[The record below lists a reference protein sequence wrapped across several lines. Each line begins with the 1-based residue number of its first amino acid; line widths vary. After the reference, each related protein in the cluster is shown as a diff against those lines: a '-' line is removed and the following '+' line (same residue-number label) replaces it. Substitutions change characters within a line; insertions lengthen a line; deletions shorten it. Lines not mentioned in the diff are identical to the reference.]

1 MVVARVRVIG
11 ASWASPWA
19 APFWLS
25 AFCAALMPSSVGYQ
39 DLASTLA
46 QRSSLSERLREH
58 IFKSPF
64 GTIHAATFS
73 FPRPVGTDIPETL
86 GEQLASLDVGPA
98 DLTGSVA
105 LRALLDLSKAAPS
118 EEFDVVN
125 RARKGDRI
133 VSRAVA
139 EAKLLGEQK
148 RHEEQA
154 NAQITP
160 PPTPAPTAEMASVAS
175 DRTVHAPATPAAA
188 PAEDAFD
195 QRPVVIAA
203 LPPSPEP
210 VNERATNQSA
220 PVAPAVSES
229 APTAPTVS
237 PPLEMVT
244 APAVSGP
251 SAWDDATQPVPSDE
265 VFTSASMAW
274 LGTATETAA
283 EATER
288 QPAARAVEHLAAK
301 TVEPPAAGT
310 VDPPAARTAEQPAT
324 NTIEPPAARTVEQ
337 PAVKAV
343 EPPVARLA
351 DAVVAP
357 GPKPEASYVVASAS
371 ADIDLPRP
379 AAPKAEIA
387 VSRPLEQFEPPVDK
401 RTSDTE
407 SYRPD
412 TSAPAPGERAPPR
425 MRTARIFFG
434 AEPLA
439 DLRGGLEAWTP
450 GQASFAEP
458 PSDFD
463 DEAQLEQVR
472 LAALNPDGGQTI
484 VSKGEVPG
492 DARALLSPADRLGLV
507 DEERQKAEKCLADAI
522 YFESRGEPVRGQI
535 AVAQVIMNR
544 VFSGYYPTTVCGVVY
559 QNAHRRLACQFTFAC
574 DGIPDKI
581 TEPDAWE
588 RAKRLSRETLDGK
601 HWLPDVGKATH
612 YHAYWVRPHWV
623 RTMNKLDKIGVH
635 TFYRPRNWGDGAAQP
650 VWGDAE
656 LRVAPA
662 EPL

>member
-1 MVVARVRVIG
+1 MLTFVA
-11 ASWASPWA
+11 
-19 APFWLS
+19 
-25 AFCAALMPSSVGYQ
+25 MPASVGYQ

-58 IFKSPF
+58 IIKSPF

-86 GEQLASLDVGPA
+86 GEQFASLDVGPA

-105 LRALLDLSKAAPS
+105 LRALFDLSKAAPS

-139 EAKLLGEQK
+139 EAKRPGEQK
-148 RHEEQA
+148 RYEEQA
-154 NAQITP
+154 NAQGTP
-160 PPTPAPTAEMASVAS
+160 PPTPAPTVEMASVAS
-175 DRTVHAPATPAAA
+175 DRPVLAPAPATPAAA

-210 VNERATNQSA
+210 ANERATNQSA
-220 PVAPAVSES
+220 ASAPAASES
-229 APTAPTVS
+229 AANAPNVS

-244 APAVSGP
+244 AAAVSGP
-251 SAWDDATQPVPSDE
+251 SAWDDATQPLPTDE
-265 VFTSASMAW
+265 VFASASMAW

-283 EATER
+283 EATAK

-301 TVEPPAAGT
+301 TVEPPAA
-310 VDPPAARTAEQPAT
+310 RTAEQPAT
-324 NTIEPPAARTVEQ
+324 KAVEPPAARI
-337 PAVKAV
+337 
-343 EPPVARLA
+343 A
-351 DAVVAP
+351 DAAVAP
-357 GPKPEASYVVASAS
+357 EPKPEASYVVASAS

-387 VSRPLEQFEPPVDK
+387 ISRPQEQFEPPVDK

-412 TSAPAPGERAPPR
+412 TSAPAPGERAPLR

-439 DLRGGLEAWTP
+439 DLRGGLEAWKP
-450 GQASFAEP
+450 GEASLAEP

-588 RAKRLSRETLDGK
+588 RAKRLSRETLDGQ